1 MIALDVMGGDFAPNV
16 TVHGAIN
23 AAKQGVPVALFGDE
37 AQILSLL
44 ATIYPSWWS
53 LPLTIIHC
61 SEVIEMG
68 EEPTRGVVKKKDASL
83 IRAIKAVADGHAS
96 AIVSAGNSGAALVAG
111 TLIIE
116 RVSGIHRPALGN
128 FLPTKNG
135 SVFCIDLGANADCKP
150 EFLEQ
155 FAIMGHL
162 YVQAFKGI
170 QNPRIALLSNGAE
183 PYKGSMIIKETFSL
197 LERNTLINFVGNLE
211 PRDLFDGGA
220 DVIVC
225 DGFAG
230 NIMLKTA
237 QGAAQAISF
246 WLKQAATKTWYHKM
260 LFGLGSG
267 VFKELKQKTDY
278 ASRGG
283 ALLLGLQRPLIVAH
297 GCSTAA
303 AIEKAILFAHEMAN
317 NQTMNTFNKALAELI
332 KASRILQIP
341 TEAKS
346 SRMRAER

>member
-23 AAKQGVPVALFGDE
+23 AAKQDIPVALFGDE

-68 EEPTRGVVKKKDASL
+68 EEPTRSVVKKRDASL

-111 TLIIE
+111 TLIIG
-116 RVSGIHRPALGN
+116 RVPGVHRPALGN
-128 FLPTKNG
+128 FLPIKNG
-135 SVFCIDLGANADCKP
+135 SIFCIDLGANADCKP

-155 FAIMGHL
+155 FALMGHL
-162 YVQAFKGI
+162 YVQAYKGI

-183 PYKGSMIIKETFSL
+183 PYKGSMMVKEAFDL

-211 PRDLFDGGA
+211 PRNLFDGNA
-220 DVIVC
+220 DVLVC

-237 QGAAQAISF
+237 QGAAQAMGF
-246 WLKQAATKTWYHKM
+246 WLNQIATKTWYYKL
-260 LFGLGSG
+260 LFGFASG
-267 VFKELKQKTDY
+267 AFKDLKQKTDY

-297 GCSTAA
+297 GCSTATA
-303 AIEKAILFAHEMAN
+303 VEKAIIFAHETAK
-317 NQTMNTFNKALAELI
+317 NQTMLTFNNALTELI

-341 TEAKS
+341 VDAKF
-346 SRMRAER
+346 SRMRAQR